1 MNYTSKNTNWAIS
14 AKGNHWRRIDGIVL
28 VVGQF
33 KTNDDYWAM
42 RDGKFLSGRFH
53 SIGHAQYAAE
63 HNLDGDDNG
72 NSDADEGGW

>member
-1 MNYTSKNTNWAIS
+1 MYPTHDTDWKTSS
-14 AKGNHWRRIDGIVL
+14 KGNHWRRIDGIVL

-53 SIGHAQYAAE
+53 SIGRAQYAAE
-63 HNLDGDDNG
+63 HNLDGDDNS

>member
-1 MNYTSKNTNWAIS
+1 MNHTSKNTNWAIS

-53 SIGHAQYAAE
+53 SIGHAQHAAE

-72 NSDADEGGW
+72 NFDADERGW

>member
-1 MNYTSKNTNWAIS
+1 MYPTHDTDWKTSS
-14 AKGNHWRRIDGIVL
+14 KGNHWRRIDGIVL

-63 HNLDGDDNG
+63 HKLDGDDSG
-72 NSDADEGGW
+72 NYDSDERGW